1 MTAASPLECEWKR
14 YMLILHHAVCF
25 SLDEDDGSVHKD
37 DGEKDDR
44 ECGFWDDQIK
54 AVLPTQ
60 TRAQDSCIKK

>member
-14 YMLILHHAVCF
+14 CMLILHLCF
-25 SLDEDDGSVHKD
+25 SLDED

-54 AVLPTQ
+54 AVLPTKHMPK
-60 TRAQDSCIKK
+60 TLVLKNK